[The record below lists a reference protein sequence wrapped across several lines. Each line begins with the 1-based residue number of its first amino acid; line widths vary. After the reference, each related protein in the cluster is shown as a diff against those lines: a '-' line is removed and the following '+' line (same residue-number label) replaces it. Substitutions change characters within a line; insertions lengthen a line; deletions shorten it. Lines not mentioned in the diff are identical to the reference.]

1 MAGRQPKKL
10 TEQQKERLKD
20 PRYLIALKAVKPVVR
35 QNQKANKQAKG
46 QEKRTVR

>member
-20 PRYLIALKAVKPVVR
+20 PRYLIALKAIKPVVR
-35 QNQKANKQAKG
+35 QNQKAKR
-46 QEKRTVR
+46 QEKRTP